1 MLFHEIAVILS
12 RTKKGT
18 TMALAI
24 KAIPTLYGDEA
35 RRFRDMADDAE
46 RDYDL
51 RPKRNI
57 KEDPRYL
64 AMLKILAQSN
74 INY

>member
-1 MLFHEIAVILS
+1 
-12 RTKKGT
+12 
-18 TMALAI
+18 MALAI

-46 RDYDL
+46 RDYDS